1 MILLLQVQACIFHI
15 QSFSLFGLINS
26 FHKADDTNSL
36 FLHGFHWDPYEIFA
50 STSAKAYHKVSLFF
64 FFNLIFEA
72 MLEILITHDDAYFN
86 FHFFFFSSCDLLK
99 LQKIEK
105 KKKKSWMF
113 FKFYYLISRTDIL
126 FKFFGY

>member
-1 MILLLQVQACIFHI
+1 MILLLQIQACIFHI

-105 KKKKSWMF
+105 KKKKVGCSSNS
-113 FKFYYLISRTDIL
+113 II
-126 FKFFGY
+126 